1 MDALLAYALYKGLHD
16 DTFSFGYAGAFH
28 DEHTARLIALGEAAM
43 EHAGAQRNA
52 RQRLA
57 YVMVE
62 AYQNII
68 RHRAPLPEGI
78 ARGCGRSMFLLR
90 CHPEAQQVIAQNP
103 VSKSDLVELQDALD
117 GLSGLDAAQ
126 LKERFLNKLSNEGP
140 RERGG
145 AGLGLIE
152 MARRSGQDLR
162 HDFRGLG
169 EEAVLFLLQVRFG
182 AHSAID
188 TGIPMAAILA
198 GTVVQEDI
206 LFFFKGPQL
215 AGANEAIVQLAE
227 KDLDERNDRAQE
239 RKRGLLAAIEVLE
252 RLGGPGSHGIM
263 LMARNGDRYELIA
276 GLPLDT
282 KRSEAM
288 GAKVG
293 QVNALDERSRTA
305 LYRDLMLGRA
315 AQEDPLMLALVD
327 LSRAAN
333 APVEW
338 TYMNGAV
345 QPFGA
350 LKVII

>member
-16 DTFSFGYAGAFH
+16 DTFSFGYSGAFH

-43 EHAGAQRNA
+43 EHADAPRNV

-68 RHRAPLPEGI
+68 RHRAPLAEGV

-90 CHPEAQQVIAQNP
+90 CHAEAQQVIAQNP
-103 VSKSDLVELQDALD
+103 VRRPELEELQSALD

-162 HDFRGLG
+162 HEFRGLG

-182 AHSAID
+182 AHAAID
-188 TGIPMAAILA
+188 TGIALAGILA
-198 GTVVQEDI
+198 GTVVQEYI

-215 AGANEAIVQLAE
+215 AFANEAIVQLAE
-227 KDLDERNDRAQE
+227 KDLDDRNDRAQE
-239 RKRGLLAAIEVLE
+239 RKRGLLAAIDVLE
-252 RLGGPGSHGIM
+252 RSGAPGAQSI
-263 LMARNGDRYELIA
+263 LVMARNGDRYELHL
-276 GLPLDT
+276 GLPLEPAQNEVM
-282 KRSEAM
+282 K
-288 GAKVG
+288 AKVAE
-293 QVNALDERSRTA
+293 VNALNERARTA

-315 AQEDPLMLALVD
+315 AKEDPLMLALVD

-338 TYMNGAV
+338 SSTNGEA

>member
-68 RHRAPLPEGI
+68 RHRAPLAQGI
-78 ARGCGRSMFLLR
+78 ARGCSRSMFLLR

-263 LMARNGDRYELIA
+263 LMARNGDRDELIA